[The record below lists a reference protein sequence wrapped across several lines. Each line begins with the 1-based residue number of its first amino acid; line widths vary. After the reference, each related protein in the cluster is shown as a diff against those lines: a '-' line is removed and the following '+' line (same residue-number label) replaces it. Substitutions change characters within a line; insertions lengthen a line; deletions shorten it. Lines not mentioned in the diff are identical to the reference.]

1 MNEIENKTFA
11 DVIVE
16 LRKEKGFTQQDLA
29 NKLHITDK
37 AVSKWER
44 GLSYPDIT
52 SISTLAN
59 VLDVDSSYLIDLCKS
74 EDNPYLESD
83 EKEDIKKI
91 IQTILKGI
99 GLAMGVSVAVLNIMN
114 QLSVKDS
121 IIMLSIGL
129 ACLGI
134 SSISNE
140 KSEEK
145 KLIKRKPEF
154 CSSIMK
160 KSLFFVENRL
170 FFLLNLCYII
180 YVPYVLYD
188 SEVVLCR
195 I

>member
-1 MNEIENKTFA
+1 MNENENRTFA

-114 QLSVKDS
+114 QLSVRDS

-145 KLIKRKPEF
+145 KLIKRK
-154 CSSIMK
+154 
-160 KSLFFVENRL
+160 
-170 FFLLNLCYII
+170 
-180 YVPYVLYD
+180 
-188 SEVVLCR
+188 
-195 I
+195 

>member
-1 MNEIENKTFA
+1 MNENENKTFA

-59 VLDVDSSYLIDLCKS
+59 ILDVDSSYLIDLCKS
-74 EDNPYLESD
+74 EENPYLKSD
-83 EKEDIKKI
+83 KKEDLKKLI
-91 IQTILKGI
+91 HTILKGI
-99 GLAMGVSVAVLNIMN
+99 GLAMGVSVATLNIMN

-140 KSEEK
+140 K
-145 KLIKRKPEF
+145 
-154 CSSIMK
+154 
-160 KSLFFVENRL
+160 
-170 FFLLNLCYII
+170 
-180 YVPYVLYD
+180 
-188 SEVVLCR
+188 
-195 I
+195 